1 MPAVY
6 IYANFDKLMTN
17 IELNYLKSEEGK
29 AAYEQYRFFDD
40 LKLELLILKFG
51 SIKPEFGALVSLIK
65 LRRLAKDKFSRSED
79 MFFTSLSLEQS
90 TGERIARHI
99 AQRFKPTWKVT
110 DLTCGLGGNAIFLAE
125 QVKKVVAVDLE
136 EDKVA
141 CARENAIAYGVAN
154 KIDFIIG
161 DAFQNISEDA
171 DAFFL
176 DPARD
181 RPGDTKTRSFLNS
194 RPSVSDILPKLFAVT
209 HNVAIKISPAFSYE
223 ELDQL
228 PEEPEIE
235 IISEDNNCKVAMLWF
250 GEFKTAKRRATG
262 FKGEEFFSF
271 TDSEATTKTTPLKKY
286 LYEPNKAIS
295 KAHLIDEVA
304 DKFSLARI
312 NYNLS
317 FLTGDELISTEVS
330 NIFRKFKVISCE
342 KFSLK
347 KLKEFLKERGIT
359 RAEVMAKSFP
369 MTPEEIRKRTK
380 LKDGG
385 TAVLIFTILENNEEV
400 LILAEKAT

>member
-1 MPAVY
+1 MPGAR
-6 IYANFDKLMTN
+6 ICANFDKPMTN
-17 IELNYLKSEEGK
+17 IELNYLKSEEGH
-29 AAYEQYRFFDD
+29 AAYQQYRFFDD

-51 SIKPEFGALVSLIK
+51 STKPEFGSLVSLIK
-65 LRRLAKDKFSRSED
+65 LRRLAKDKFSKSEE

-99 AQRFKPTWKVT
+99 AKRFKPTWKVA

-136 EDKVA
+136 EEKIN
-141 CARENAIAYGVAN
+141 CARENAAAYGVAK

-161 DAFQNISEDA
+161 DAFENIPEDVN
-171 DAFFL
+171 AFFL

-181 RPGDTKTRSFLNS
+181 RVGETKTRSFLNS
-194 RPSVSDILPKLFAVT
+194 RPSLLDILPKLFAIT

-223 ELDQL
+223 ELNQL
-228 PEEPEIE
+228 PEEPEVE

-250 GEFKTAKRRATG
+250 GDFKTAKRRATG
-262 FKGEEFFSF
+262 FKGEEFFTF
-271 TDSEATTKTTPLKKY
+271 IDNNAPTKTSPLKKY

-304 DKFSLARI
+304 AKFSLARI

-317 FLTGDELISTEVS
+317 FLTGDELINTEVS
-330 NIFRKFKVISCE
+330 NIFRKFKIVACE
-342 KFSLK
+342 SFSLK

-359 RAEVMAKSFP
+359 RAEVMSKNFP

-385 TAVLIFTILENNEEV
+385 AVVLIFTVLENNEEV
-400 LILAEKAT
+400 LILAEKVA